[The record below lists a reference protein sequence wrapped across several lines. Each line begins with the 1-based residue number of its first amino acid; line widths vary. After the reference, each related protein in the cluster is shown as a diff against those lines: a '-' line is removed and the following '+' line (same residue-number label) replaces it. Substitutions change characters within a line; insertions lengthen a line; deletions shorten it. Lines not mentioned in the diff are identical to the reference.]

1 MKNAVIFGDSY
12 STFAGYIPEGNET
25 WYSEVAEENRTDVC
39 SVKETWWH
47 QVASEADLNVIL
59 NDSWSGSTVCH
70 TGYSGADC
78 SETSSF
84 ICRLD
89 RLVSGRFFKENPVDV
104 VFVFGGT
111 NDSWADSPLGE
122 VMFDGFTKKDLF
134 SVLPAISYFFKT
146 LRQQLPEAE
155 IYCLTN
161 TDIKEEIASG
171 MATVCRKY
179 GARQIR
185 FDHIH
190 KTFGHPNVQGMT
202 DIKNGVLNAMNK

>member
-1 MKNAVIFGDSY
+1 MKNTVIFGDSY
-12 STFAGYIPEGNET
+12 STFAGYIPEGKVT
-25 WYSEVAEENRTDVC
+25 WYSDTPNPEQTDVC
-39 SVKETWWH
+39 RVCETWWH
-47 QVASEADLNVIL
+47 QVAKEADLNVIL
-59 NDSWSGSTVCH
+59 NDSWSGSTICH

-84 ICRLD
+84 VFRLD
-89 RLVSGRFFKENPVDV
+89 RLISGGFFKENAINV

-122 VMFDGFTKKDLF
+122 VMFDSFTKEDLF

-161 TDIKEEIASG
+161 TDIKEEIANG
-171 MATVCRKY
+171 MATVCREY

-190 KTFGHPNVQGMT
+190 KTYGHPNVQGMI
-202 DIKNGVLNAMNK
+202 DIKNGVLKALKK